1 MHHARR
7 GTVIELE
14 RLVKLA
20 LDELGETEAAD
31 VEEHVL
37 ACGSCAATLERLLR
51 LGDAVREVVRAG
63 KLAFPATGGLVTEL
77 ERAGLVSRSYLLA
90 PDRIVPCAVS
100 AEDIYAVTTFEADLR
115 GVERVDIVRTVL
127 GRSIRM
133 NDVPFDAES
142 GLVRIVSRSD
152 VLRTLPT
159 TRIKLEL
166 FAVEG
171 SGERRLSEYFLDH
184 TGASGAG

>member
-1 MHHARR
+1 M
-7 GTVIELE
+7 IELE
-14 RLVKLA
+14 QLVKLA
-20 LDELGETEAAD
+20 LEELGETEAAD

-63 KLAFPATGGLVTEL
+63 KLAFPVTRSLLIEL
-77 ERAGLVSRSYLLA
+77 ERAGLVSRWYRLA
-90 PDRIVPCAVS
+90 ADRIVPCAVS
-100 AEDIYAVTTFEADLR
+100 GEDIYALTTLEADLR
-115 GVERVDIVRTVL
+115 GVEQLDVVRTVL
-127 GRSIRM
+127 GGSARM
-133 NDVPFDAES
+133 TDVPFDAEQ
-142 GLVRIVSRSD
+142 GVVRFVSRSD

-171 SGERRLSEYFLDH
+171 PAERKLSEYFLDH
-184 TGASGAG
+184 TGAAGSG